1 MPPGDENNP
10 KGKIKHWKAKE
21 TPKGLG
27 QRSFGVLLRPI
38 TQACVWYEFMLSSW
52 ECDEKIYD

>member
-10 KGKIKHWKAKE
+10 TGKIKHWKTKE

-27 QRSFGVLLRPI
+27 QRSFRVLLRQI
-38 TQACVWYEFMLSSW
+38 TQAETNRVSGM
-52 ECDEKIYD
+52 DAR

>member
-21 TPKGLG
+21 TSKGLG

-38 TQACVWYEFMLSSW
+38 TQAETNRVSGTNSC
-52 ECDEKIYD
+52 